1 MKVHLIRSIM
11 NSNITQTI
19 LFLKSLPSKFPSS
32 RFNYNRNRMGVSAY
46 SLKERMTHISS
57 RNDPRAFPPFDGDD
71 LSRCLWWIIDNP
83 DHWKVENFLS
93 VAMLS
98 GAWKG
103 VVVRLVP
110 LIQELMLTPTREE
123 PGLSQWIRQIMN
135 DSIDP
140 PPHQNMKEA
149 IDLVGALT
157 RRHNAALEL
166 NPVLPCSTLKISH
179 AAPQFSSGDK
189 GEVGLVRRQRRVWE
203 DFQSS
208 PQKLTNDL
216 ITISS
221 KNKGRFRIVVSKNP
235 DKEIHVLLDQN
246 GRWATKIE
254 YAPVIASVA
263 YYGENV

>member
-1 MKVHLIRSIM
+1 MKEHITLRSM
-11 NSNITQTI
+11 DSNIAQTI
-19 LFLKSLPSKFPSS
+19 LFLKSLPSQFPSS
-32 RFNYNRNRMGVSAY
+32 RFNYTRNRMGVSAY
-46 SLKERMTHISS
+46 SLSERMTHVSS

-83 DHWKVENFLS
+83 AYWKVENFLS

-140 PPHQNMKEA
+140 PHQNMKEA
-149 IDLVGALT
+149 IDLVGGLT
-157 RRHNAALEL
+157 RRPNAALEL
-166 NPVLPCSTLKISH
+166 NPDLPCSILEISL
-179 AAPQFSSGDK
+179 AGAKFSSGDE
-189 GEVGLVRRQRRVWE
+189 GEVGLVRRQRRFWE

-208 PQKLTNDL
+208 PKKLTNDL

-221 KNKGRFRIVVSKNP
+221 KHKGRFRIVVSKNP
-235 DKEIHVLLDQN
+235 DKEMHVPLDQN
-246 GRWATKIE
+246 GRWTAKIE